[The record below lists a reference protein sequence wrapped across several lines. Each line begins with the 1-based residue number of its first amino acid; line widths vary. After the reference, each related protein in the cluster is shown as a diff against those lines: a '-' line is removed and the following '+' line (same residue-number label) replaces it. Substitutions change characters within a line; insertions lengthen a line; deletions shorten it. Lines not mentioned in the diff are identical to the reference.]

1 MSSCEIIL
9 AGFGGQGILFTGKV
23 LAQTAMLKNRF
34 ISWLPSYGPEMRGGT
49 ANCHVII
56 SDAPIGS
63 PISINPDILVA
74 MNRPSLDKFEDKVK
88 SGGLI
93 VADSSLVGHE
103 VQRNDVRTVY
113 LKATEI
119 AEAMEVKKLA
129 NMVILGALIKET
141 GIFDIED
148 VIAALKQTIPPKKAT
163 LLEPNIKAVT
173 AGYEMMRG

>member
-23 LAQTAMLKNRF
+23 IAQTAMLKNRF

-56 SDAPIGS
+56 SDEPVGS

-103 VQRNDVRTVY
+103 VQRTDVKCLY
-113 LKATEI
+113 LRATEI

-141 GIFDIED
+141 DIFDLED
-148 VIAALKQTIPPKKAT
+148 VITALKQTIPPKKAA

-173 AGYEMMRG
+173 AGYETKSL